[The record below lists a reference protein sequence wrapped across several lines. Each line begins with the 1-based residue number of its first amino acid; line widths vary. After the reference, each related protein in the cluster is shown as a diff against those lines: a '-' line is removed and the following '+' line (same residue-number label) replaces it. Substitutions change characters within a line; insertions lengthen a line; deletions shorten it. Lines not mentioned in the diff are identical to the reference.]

1 MRLLIITQTVDE
13 RSDVLGFFTHWIKEF
28 SKKVESVTVIAL
40 SVGDFSFPDNV
51 RVMSL
56 GKEKGESCLKY
67 IVRFLTYIIRERK
80 NYEKV
85 FVHMNQ
91 EYVLIGSLVWKIFG
105 KEIFFWRNHAKGS
118 FITDIAVM
126 FSKVVFATSPDAYVK
141 NFQKTIIMPVGVN
154 VDLFKPT
161 EISPEG
167 NIFLM
172 FGRISPVKRIDF
184 LVEALKLLKDRG
196 INIKVDVVGNISSK
210 DSNYFK
216 KIKDKV
222 SSYKLDDLR
231 FLPGVP
237 YLEASKCYQKYR
249 FFINLTPSGS
259 LDKTIF
265 EALSS
270 GLITL
275 VSNSFF
281 EDKLPEGWVIKDN
294 ASVNELADAL
304 FEVSK
309 ITSIEYQS
317 VKPTILNLIQEHS
330 LSNLVDRLV
339 KIFL

>member
-1 MRLLIITQTVDE
+1 MKLLIITQTVDD

-28 SKKVESVTVIAL
+28 SKKVDSVTVIAL

-56 GKEKGESCLKY
+56 GKESGTSRLKY
-67 IVRFLTYIIRERK
+67 LFRFLNYVIRERN

-91 EYVLIGSLVWKIFG
+91 EYVLIGSLFWKMFG
-105 KEIFFWRNHAKGS
+105 KQIFFWRNHAKGS
-118 FITDIAVM
+118 FLTDIAVM
-126 FSKVVFATSPDAYVK
+126 FSKVVFVTSPDAYVK
-141 NFQKTIIMPVGVN
+141 KFQKTIVMPVGVN
-154 VDLFKPT
+154 VDLFKPLQT
-161 EISPEG
+161 SPEG
-167 NIFLM
+167 NTFLM
-172 FGRISPVKRIDF
+172 FGRISPVKRVDF
-184 LVEALKLLKDRG
+184 LVEALKLLKDRD
-196 INIKVDVVGNISSK
+196 INLKIDIVGNVSSK
-210 DSNYFK
+210 DADYFK

-222 SSYKLDDLR
+222 SLYELGDVR

-237 YLEASKCYQKYR
+237 YSEASKCYQQYR

-281 EDKLPEGWVIKDN
+281 KDKLPKEWVIEDS
-294 ASVNELADAL
+294 ASINDLAEAL
-304 FEVSK
+304 FRVSK

-317 VKPTILNLIQEHS
+317 VKPTISNLVQEHS